1 MIFALQANLKYRCG
15 NQKFWCTGYYVD
27 TVERNKKG
35 IEEYIR
41 NLIQNDIV
49 VEQLSM
55 MDYIDPFTSEEVKI
69 KKLNRLRPLM
79 SGSVEV
85 VQLAKYSVALLG
97 LVSNEC
103 F

>member
-1 MIFALQANLKYRCG
+1 MIFALHANLKYRCG

-27 TVERNKKG
+27 TVERNKKV

-49 VEQLSM
+49 IEQFSM
-55 MDYIDPFTSEEVKI
+55 IDYIDPFTGEEVK
-69 KKLNRLRPLM
+69 KKQLYRLRPLM

-85 VQLAKYSVALLG
+85 LQLANHSVALLG
-97 LVSNEC
+97 LVSNKC